1 MSLVIIGMSAAF
13 AVAGGAL
20 GFAGGLITGIGQAFS
35 RMGSSRISLTK
46 YTLTGA
52 FAGAALGAGIGWVAD
67 GGLDDYMRQRGEQAV
82 INACLRKMD
91 NGETVALGRN
101 EAGEPVCL
109 TGAAPGPRP

>member
-52 FAGAALGAGIGWVAD
+52 LAGLTITCANAVSRPSSMPASGKWTTGKPWPLAATK
-67 GGLDDYMRQRGEQAV
+67 RGNLSA
-82 INACLRKMD
+82 
-91 NGETVALGRN
+91 
-101 EAGEPVCL
+101 
-109 TGAAPGPRP
+109 